1 MNLYGHLIQS
11 IVSAGFLKMCTALL
25 ASMHMSCVLQYY
37 GISLKR
43 ESPLDLKFKISE
55 EGSLD
60 LKTLVKTYQNSILL
74 KQMEV
79 VSLLPW

>member
-1 MNLYGHLIQS
+1 
-11 IVSAGFLKMCTALL
+11 MCTTLL
-25 ASMHMSCVLQYY
+25 ASKHMSCVLQYY